1 VRRGR
6 LTLREV
12 RMSISSTNIPKAE
25 WSNFLRT
32 FSKRHQG
39 WLVQLE
45 THDRVTGERVI
56 SPEMLLQ
63 SIELDLE
70 DPNNSRINVSV
81 QFDNKVV
88 KHILF
93 LPSELCENSLGNS
106 RQVWLRVE
114 TVNTETTVRLRPASF
129 DSK

>member
-1 VRRGR
+1 
-6 LTLREV
+6 
-12 RMSISSTNIPKAE
+12 MSISSTRIPPAE
-25 WSNFLRT
+25 WSSFLST
-32 FSKRHQG
+32 YSVRHHG
-39 WLVQLE
+39 WLVELQ
-45 THDRVTGERVI
+45 THDLGTGEKVV

-70 DPNNSRINVSV
+70 DQHNPRINVSV

-93 LPSELCENSLGNS
+93 LPSELSLSWLHNS
-106 RQVWLRVE
+106 REVWLRVV
-114 TVNTETTVRLRPASF
+114 TVNTETTIRLRPRSF

>member
-1 VRRGR
+1 
-6 LTLREV
+6 
-12 RMSISSTNIPKAE
+12 M
-25 WSNFLRT
+25 
-32 FSKRHQG
+32 RHQG

-56 SPEMLLQ
+56 SPETLLQ

-93 LPSELCENSLGNS
+93 LPSKLSENSLGNS